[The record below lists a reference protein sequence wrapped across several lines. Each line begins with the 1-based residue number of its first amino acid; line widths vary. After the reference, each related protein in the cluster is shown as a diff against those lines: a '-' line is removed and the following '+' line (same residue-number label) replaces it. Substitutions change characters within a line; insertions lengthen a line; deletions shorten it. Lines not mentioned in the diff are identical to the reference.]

1 MPKKKQYVRY
11 LTKKHNS
18 AKIEEFG
25 FATIVVESEGVKRY
39 FNTLGVLARLS
50 KGERLLLDY
59 ILEEMDEH
67 NFVTN
72 NKQLRTSFN
81 KLMTRFGLD
90 AYTASTINKYFS
102 NLQKH
107 CLIERAKGRGVYQ
120 VSPSFY
126 FKGNQKERAACI
138 RRLLEAQTLDPISK
152 IRRGYFV
159 RKKPS

>member
-1 MPKKKQYVRY
+1 MSKKKQYVRY
-11 LTKKHNS
+11 LTKKYNGS
-18 AKIEEFG
+18 ETQEFG
-25 FATIVVESEGVKRY
+25 FASVVVEAEGVKRY

-59 ILEEMDEH
+59 ILEEMDE
-67 NFVTN
+67 NNYITN
-72 NKQLRTSFN
+72 NKQLRLSFN
-81 KLMTRFGLD
+81 RLIVRFGIP
-90 AYTASTINKYFS
+90 AYTTGTVNKYFS

-107 CLIERAKGRGVYQ
+107 CLLEKAKGRGLYQ

-126 FKGNQKERAACI
+126 FKGTQKDRGACI
-138 RRLLEAQTLDPISK
+138 RRILEAQSLDPISK